1 MLRPAAE
8 APICK
13 PVCFVGLL
21 CQCRSLLKEGYE
33 IHLRKALFR
42 LRLSRFQ
49 ISTSARGYK
58 QYLWRL
64 KSLKMSDQKNIV
76 HRAHCIEKL
85 LSENNFQDIEDHLK
99 ELEDVD
105 MTVEYLQGT
114 EVAKAVYRVLKSCPS
129 VELKKKAKQLLSRW
143 KALYKNNCVQ
153 SMQVKKSV
161 SVYVKEEIEHLGV
174 VPREQS
180 LSEGPCQQ
188 EALDATSSKILVPL
202 QTVKNVVCNDA
213 EGSMND
219 LSSFEEQ
226 HTDNEDSKPL
236 VNEASLQQDPMRAL
250 RCKCTDLLYK
260 ALTGSTKDEEKTDKW
275 LELSKEIEEHIFA
288 LHAKNDK
295 RYKNCIRSKISNLK
309 NPKSCHLK
317 HNLFSGTL
325 SPKAFAEMTAME
337 MASDELKQLRA
348 LYTESSVQERQLP
361 QVINGTQTNKI
372 KCRRCEKFDCTVTMI
387 ARGTLFLPGWV
398 RNTNPDEQMLTYVIC
413 NECGEQWYHSRW
425 ICL

>member
-1 MLRPAAE
+1 
-8 APICK
+8 
-13 PVCFVGLL
+13 
-21 CQCRSLLKEGYE
+21 
-33 IHLRKALFR
+33 
-42 LRLSRFQ
+42 
-49 ISTSARGYK
+49 
-58 QYLWRL
+58 
-64 KSLKMSDQKNIV
+64 MSDQKNII

-105 MTVEYLQGT
+105 MTIEYLRGT
-114 EVAKAVYRVLKSCPS
+114 EVTKAVYRVLKSCPS
-129 VELKKKAKQLLSRW
+129 VELKKKAKQLLSKW

-153 SMQVKKSV
+153 SVQLKKSE
-161 SVYVKEEIEHLGV
+161 SAYMKEEIEQFSV
-174 VPREQS
+174 VPGEQS

-188 EALDATSSKILVPL
+188 EVLDAALSKILVPS
-202 QTVKNVVCNDA
+202 QTVRNAIHNNPEDSVD
-213 EGSMND
+213 E
-219 LSSFEEQ
+219 LPPFEEQ
-226 HTDNEDSKPL
+226 YIGNKDSKPL
-236 VNEASLQQDPMRAL
+236 VNEAILQQDHMRAL
-250 RCKCTDLLYK
+250 RSKCTDLLYK
-260 ALTGSTKDEEKTDKW
+260 ALTDSAKDKEEPDKW

-288 LHAKNDK
+288 LHFKNDK
-295 RYKNCIRSKISNLK
+295 KYKNCIRSKISNLK
-309 NPKSCHLK
+309 NPKSCYLK
-317 HNLFSGTL
+317 HNLFSGAL
-325 SPKAFAEMTAME
+325 SPKAFAEMTVME

-387 ARGTLFLPGWV
+387 ARGTLFLPAWV

>member
-1 MLRPAAE
+1 
-8 APICK
+8 
-13 PVCFVGLL
+13 
-21 CQCRSLLKEGYE
+21 
-33 IHLRKALFR
+33 
-42 LRLSRFQ
+42 
-49 ISTSARGYK
+49 
-58 QYLWRL
+58 
-64 KSLKMSDQKNIV
+64 MSDQKNIA

-105 MTVEYLQGT
+105 MTIEYLQGT
-114 EVAKAVYRVLKSCPS
+114 EVAKAVYRVLKNCSS
-129 VELKKKAKQLLSRW
+129 VGLKKKAKQLLSRW

-153 SMQVKKSV
+153 LMHVKKSI
-161 SVYVKEEIEHLGV
+161 SVYAKEEIEPLSV

-188 EALDATSSKILVPL
+188 EALDVTGSKILIPS
-202 QTVKNVVCNDA
+202 QTVKNLVCNDA
-213 EGSMND
+213 EGSINH

-250 RCKCTDLLYK
+250 RCKCTGLLYK
-260 ALTGSTKDEEKTDKW
+260 ALTGSDKDAEETNKW

-295 RYKNCIRSKISNLK
+295 KYKNCIRSKISNLK

-325 SPKAFAEMTAME
+325 SPKAFAEMTVME
-337 MASDELKQLRA
+337 MASNELKELRA
-348 LYTESSVQERQLP
+348 LYTESSVQEHQLP
-361 QVINGTQTNKI
+361 QVINGTKTNKI
-372 KCRRCEKFDCTVTMI
+372 KCRRCEKFDCTVSMI

>member
-1 MLRPAAE
+1 
-8 APICK
+8 I
-13 PVCFVGLL
+13 
-21 CQCRSLLKEGYE
+21 
-33 IHLRKALFR
+33 
-42 LRLSRFQ
+42 
-49 ISTSARGYK
+49 
-58 QYLWRL
+58 
-64 KSLKMSDQKNIV
+64 SDQKNIV

-85 LSENNFQDIEDHLK
+85 LSEKKFQDVGDHLK
-99 ELEDVD
+99 ELEDID

-143 KALYKNNCVQ
+143 KALYKDKCVQ
-153 SMQVKKSV
+153 SMQVQKSV
-161 SVYVKEEIEHLGV
+161 SVSVKEETEHLSV

-180 LSEGPCQQ
+180 LSEGPCQK
-188 EALDATSSKILVPL
+188 EAMGTPHSEILVPS
-202 QTVKNVVCNDA
+202 QTVKDVVHNDP
-213 EGSMND
+213 ERSMNQ

-226 HTDNEDSKPL
+226 HVDDEDSKPL
-236 VNEASLQQDPMRAL
+236 VKEASLQQDPMGAL
-250 RCKCTDLLYK
+250 RCKCTDLLYQ
-260 ALTGSTKDEEKTDKW
+260 ALTNSAKTKEETDKW
-275 LELSKEIEEHIFA
+275 LEVSKQIEEHIFA

-295 RYKNCIRSKISNLK
+295 KYKNCIRSKISNLK

-325 SPKAFAEMTAME
+325 SPKAFAEMTVME

-348 LYTESSVQERQLP
+348 LYTESSVQEHQLP
-361 QVINGTQTNKI
+361 QVINGTRTNKI

-398 RNTNPDEQMLTYVIC
+398 RSTNPDEQMLTYVIC

>member
-1 MLRPAAE
+1 
-8 APICK
+8 
-13 PVCFVGLL
+13 
-21 CQCRSLLKEGYE
+21 
-33 IHLRKALFR
+33 
-42 LRLSRFQ
+42 
-49 ISTSARGYK
+49 
-58 QYLWRL
+58 
-64 KSLKMSDQKNIV
+64 MSDQKNIV

-85 LSENNFQDIEDHLK
+85 LSKNNFQDVEEHLK

-105 MTVEYLQGT
+105 MTIEYLQGT

-129 VELKKKAKQLLSRW
+129 VGLKKKAKQLLSRW
-143 KALYKNNCVQ
+143 KALYKNNCAQ

-161 SVYVKEEIEHLGV
+161 SGYVKEEIEHLNV
-174 VPREQS
+174 VPKEQS
-180 LSEGPCQQ
+180 LSEGPCQHG
-188 EALDATSSKILVPL
+188 ALGATSSEVLIPS
-202 QTVKNVVCNDA
+202 QAVKNVLHTDA
-213 EGSMND
+213 EGSVNQ
-219 LSSFEEQ
+219 LASPEERL
-226 HTDNEDSKPL
+226 TDNEDAKPL
-236 VNEASLQQDPMRAL
+236 ANEASLQQDPVRVL

-260 ALTGSTKDEEKTDKW
+260 ALAGSDKDKEETDKW

-295 RYKNCIRSKISNLK
+295 KYKNCIRSKISNLK

-325 SPKAFAEMTAME
+325 SPKAFAEMTVME
-337 MASDELKQLRA
+337 MASNELKELRA
-348 LYTESSVQERQLP
+348 LYTKSSVQEHQLP

>member
-1 MLRPAAE
+1 MEQE
-8 APICK
+8 AGGKRHI
-13 PVCFVGLL
+13 
-21 CQCRSLLKEGYE
+21 E
-33 IHLRKALFR
+33 
-42 LRLSRFQ
+42 
-49 ISTSARGYK
+49 ARCGGF
-58 QYLWRL
+58 
-64 KSLKMSDQKNIV
+64 KMSDQKNIV

-85 LSENNFQDIEDHLK
+85 LSENTFQDIEDHLK
-99 ELEDVD
+99 ELEDVN
-105 MTVEYLQGT
+105 MTTEYLQGT
-114 EVAKAVYRVLKSCPS
+114 GVAKAVYRVLKSCPS
-129 VELKKKAKQLLSRW
+129 AELKKKAKQLLSRW

-153 SMQVKKSV
+153 SIQVKKSDF
-161 SVYVKEEIEHLGV
+161 VYVKKEIEYLSV

-188 EALDATSSKILVPL
+188 EALDASSSKMLVPS
-202 QTVKNVVCNDA
+202 QTVKNVVRNEA
-213 EGSMND
+213 EGSMNQ
-219 LSSFEEQ
+219 LSSSEEH
-226 HTDNEDSKPL
+226 HTDSEDSKPL
-236 VNEASLQQDPMRAL
+236 LNQASPQQDPVRAL

-260 ALTGSTKDEEKTDKW
+260 SLTGSAKDKEETDKW
-275 LELSKEIEEHIFA
+275 LELAKEIEERIFD

-295 RYKNCIRSKISNLK
+295 KYKNCIRSKIANLK

-325 SPKAFAEMTAME
+325 SPKAFAEMTVME

-348 LYTESSVQERQLP
+348 LYTESSVQEHQLP

-387 ARGTLFLPGWV
+387 TRGTLFLPGWV

>member
-1 MLRPAAE
+1 
-8 APICK
+8 
-13 PVCFVGLL
+13 
-21 CQCRSLLKEGYE
+21 
-33 IHLRKALFR
+33 
-42 LRLSRFQ
+42 
-49 ISTSARGYK
+49 
-58 QYLWRL
+58 
-64 KSLKMSDQKNIV
+64 MSDQKNIV

-85 LSENNFQDIEDHLK
+85 LSENNFKDIEDHLK

-105 MTVEYLQGT
+105 MTIEYLQGT
-114 EVAKAVYRVLKSCPS
+114 EVTKAVYRVLKGCPS

-143 KALYKNNCVQ
+143 KALYKNNYVKALQ
-153 SMQVKKSV
+153 FKKSL
-161 SVYVKEEIEHLGV
+161 SVYERGEVEHLGV

-180 LSEGPCQQ
+180 LSEGQR
-188 EALDATSSKILVPL
+188 EALDATGSKILVPS
-202 QTVKNVVCNDA
+202 QTVKNVVQHDA
-213 EGSMND
+213 EGSVNQ

-226 HTDNEDSKPL
+226 HTDNEDSKTL

-260 ALTGSTKDEEKTDKW
+260 ALTGSAKDEEETDKC

-295 RYKNCIRSKISNLK
+295 KYKNCIRSKISNLK

-325 SPKAFAEMTAME
+325 SPKAFAEMTVME

-348 LYTESSVQERQLP
+348 LYTESSVQEHQLP

-425 ICL
+425 VCL

>member
-1 MLRPAAE
+1 
-8 APICK
+8 
-13 PVCFVGLL
+13 V
-21 CQCRSLLKEGYE
+21 
-33 IHLRKALFR
+33 
-42 LRLSRFQ
+42 
-49 ISTSARGYK
+49 
-58 QYLWRL
+58 
-64 KSLKMSDQKNIV
+64 SDQKNLV
-76 HRAHCIEKL
+76 HRAHRIEKL

-99 ELEDVD
+99 ALEDVD

-114 EVAKAVYRVLKSCPS
+114 EVAKAVYRVLKMCPS
-129 VELKKKAKQLLSRW
+129 GELKKKAKQLLSRW

-153 SMQVKKSV
+153 SMQIKTSV
-161 SVYVKEEIEHLGV
+161 FVYATEETGHLGV
-174 VPREQS
+174 VQREQS

-188 EALDATSSKILVPL
+188 EPLDATSSKTMVPSQTL
-202 QTVKNVVCNDA
+202 QHVVRDDA
-213 EGSMND
+213 EGSMNQ
-219 LSSFEEQ
+219 LASFEEQ
-226 HTDNEDSKPL
+226 HADNEDAKPP
-236 VNEASLQQDPMRAL
+236 VGEANLQQDAMRAL

-260 ALTGSTKDEEKTDKW
+260 ALTGSAKDGKETDKC

-295 RYKNCIRSKISNLK
+295 KYKNCIRSKVSNLK

-325 SPKAFAEMTAME
+325 SPKAFAEMTVME

-348 LYTESSVQERQLP
+348 LYTASSVQEHQLP

-372 KCRRCEKFDCTVTMI
+372 KCRRCEKFDCAVTTI

-413 NECGEQWYHSRW
+413 NGCGEQWYHSRW

>member
-1 MLRPAAE
+1 
-8 APICK
+8 
-13 PVCFVGLL
+13 
-21 CQCRSLLKEGYE
+21 
-33 IHLRKALFR
+33 
-42 LRLSRFQ
+42 
-49 ISTSARGYK
+49 
-58 QYLWRL
+58 
-64 KSLKMSDQKNIV
+64 MSDQKNIV

-105 MTVEYLQGT
+105 MTTECLQGT

-143 KALYKNNCVQ
+143 KALYKNSCVQ
-153 SMQVKKSV
+153 STQVKKSV
-161 SVYVKEEIEHLGV
+161 SVHVKEEIEHLSV
-174 VPREQS
+174 VPRGQS

-188 EALDATSSKILVPL
+188 EALDATSSKILVPS
-202 QTVKNVVCNDA
+202 QTVKNMVRNNA
-213 EGSMND
+213 EGSMSQ

-236 VNEASLQQDPMRAL
+236 LNKASQQQDPMRAL

-260 ALTGSTKDEEKTDKW
+260 ALTASAKDEEETDQW

-295 RYKNCIRSKISNLK
+295 KYKNCIRSKISNLK
-309 NPKSCHLK
+309 NPKSCHLRY
-317 HNLFSGTL
+317 NLFSGAL
-325 SPKAFAEMTAME
+325 SPKAFAEMTVME

-348 LYTESSVQERQLP
+348 LYTESSVQEHQLP

-425 ICL
+425 TCL